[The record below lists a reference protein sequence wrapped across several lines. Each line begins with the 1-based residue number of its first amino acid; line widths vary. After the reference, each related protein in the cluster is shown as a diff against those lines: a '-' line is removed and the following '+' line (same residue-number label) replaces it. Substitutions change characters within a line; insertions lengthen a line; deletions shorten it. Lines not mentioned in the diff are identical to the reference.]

1 MINLTEALTKSET
14 DALLALIRA
23 NNLPIEALACHMTRQ
38 QGHGRGRHS
47 ERGGFSILSGQSF
60 NISYNLLLCE
70 YCGHLEPQKPCCPA
84 RLCLLREKLLQSN
97 GKPML
102 NSATDE

>member
-1 MINLTEALTKSET
+1 MINQTEALSKSET
-14 DALLALIRA
+14 DALLALVRA
-23 NNLPIEALACHMTRQ
+23 NNLPVEALACHMTQQ
-38 QGHGRGRHS
+38 QGHGRGKGPEGS
-47 ERGGFSILSGQSF
+47 FTPVF

-70 YCGHLEPQKPCCPA
+70 YCGNLEPQKPCCPA
-84 RLCLLREKLLQSN
+84 RLRLLREKLLQSN